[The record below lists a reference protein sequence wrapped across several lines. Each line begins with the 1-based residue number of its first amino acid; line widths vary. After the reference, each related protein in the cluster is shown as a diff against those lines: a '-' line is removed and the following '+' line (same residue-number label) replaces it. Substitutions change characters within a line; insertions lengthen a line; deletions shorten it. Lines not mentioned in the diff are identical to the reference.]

1 MRNLSKFPDVGS
13 SVGVP
18 LPSPVHSTRGLS
30 VMSNNDS
37 SEIVGRV
44 SKQSSFSQLSRS
56 SVMQK
61 NIRQVSL
68 FMDAQQSVI
77 RELIKEFQ
85 IFVGYVEQ
93 LPKRGTDRDHSNSWS
108 VYLMHAQSLHSAMKQ
123 THQGKALFGDG
134 AAPPVR
140 VHLEEASSVVP
151 FDLPDP
157 SLVSM
162 VSVRA
167 FLSGVADHKLPSV
180 ALGNACMAELLNA
193 LIEIQQGRERL
204 SSISRNFKRPVSI
217 SVTEDKPTRPVYQLS
232 AKPVSWYEKFV
243 MQIQSIFSPEPFLKQ
258 RG

>member
-1 MRNLSKFPDVGS
+1 MRNLSKSPDVGS

-18 LPSPVHSTRGLS
+18 LSTPTQASRGLVTEGINKVAS
-30 VMSNNDS
+30 TPLP
-37 SEIVGRV
+37 
-44 SKQSSFSQLSRS
+44 QTHPSSFSQLSRS

-61 NIRQVSL
+61 NVRQVSL

-93 LPKRGTDRDHSNSWS
+93 LPRRGTDIDHSNSWS

-123 THQGKALFGDG
+123 THQGKTLFGDG
-134 AAPPVR
+134 ASPPVR
-140 VHLEEASSVVP
+140 VHLEEAGKVVP

-162 VSVRA
+162 ISVRA

-204 SSISRNFKRPVSI
+204 SCISKNLKKTKSGSI
-217 SVTEDKPTRPVYQLS
+217 TQGDQTRPLYMLS
-232 AKPVSWYEKFV
+232 TKSVRWHEKFI
-243 MQIQSIFSPEPFLKQ
+243 MQIQSIFSPDLFLKQ

>member
-1 MRNLSKFPDVGS
+1 MRNLSKSPVVGS

-18 LPSPVHSTRGLS
+18 SPPPIHTSRGVGVVDINKTPNCHPS
-30 VMSNNDS
+30 S
-37 SEIVGRV
+37 S
-44 SKQSSFSQLSRS
+44 QTSSFSQMSRS
-56 SVMQK
+56 SVMQN

-68 FMDAQQSVI
+68 FMDAQQCVV

-93 LPKRGTDRDHSNSWS
+93 LPMSYADQDNSDSWS

-204 SSISRNFKRPVSI
+204 SSISRNFKKPVSI
-217 SVTEDKPTRPVYQLS
+217 SVTEDKPTRPVYRLS
-232 AKPVSWYEKFV
+232 SKAVSWHEKFV

>member
-1 MRNLSKFPDVGS
+1 MRNLSKPLNVVS

-18 LPSPVHSTRGLS
+18 LSPTIQTSRGLGAEGINYITS
-30 VMSNNDS
+30 TPLP
-37 SEIVGRV
+37 
-44 SKQSSFSQLSRS
+44 QTHPSSFSQMSRS

-61 NIRQVSL
+61 NMQQVSL

-93 LPKRGTDRDHSNSWS
+93 LPMGGADLDHSNSWS

-134 AAPPVR
+134 ASPPVR
-140 VHLEEASSVVP
+140 VHLEEAGKVVP

-162 VSVRA
+162 ISVRA

-204 SSISRNFKRPVSI
+204 SGISNHLKKTQSPSI
-217 SVTEDKPTRPVYQLS
+217 TQGDQTRSLYMLS
-232 AKPVSWYEKFV
+232 TKSVSWHEKFI
-243 MQIQSIFSPEPFLKQ
+243 MQIQSIFSPDLFLKQ

>member
-1 MRNLSKFPDVGS
+1 MRNLSKSPDVGS

-18 LPSPVHSTRGLS
+18 LPCPIQSPRGLGA
-30 VMSNNDS
+30 VDINQTANTL
-37 SEIVGRV
+37 V
-44 SKQSSFSQLSRS
+44 SQTHTSSFSQVSRS

-61 NIRQVSL
+61 NVWQVSL

-93 LPKRGTDRDHSNSWS
+93 LPKRGTDQDHSNSWS

-134 AAPPVR
+134 ASPPVR
-140 VHLEEASSVVP
+140 VHLEEAGSVVP

-162 VSVRA
+162 ISVRA
-167 FLSGVADHKLPSV
+167 FLSGVADHKLPSIE
-180 ALGNACMAELLNA
+180 LGNACMAELLNA
-193 LIEIQQGRERL
+193 LMDIHQGRERL
-204 SSISRNFKRPVSI
+204 SSISRNLKKSKSLSITQNNQARPVHM
-217 SVTEDKPTRPVYQLS
+217 LA
-232 AKPVSWYEKFV
+232 AKSVSWHEKFI
-243 MQIQSIFSPEPFLKQ
+243 MQIQSIFSPTPLLKQ

>member
-18 LPSPVHSTRGLS
+18 LPSPVHSTRGLN
-30 VMSNNDS
+30 VMSNQDG
-37 SEIVGRV
+37 SEIVGRA

-68 FMDAQQSVI
+68 FMDAQQCVV

-93 LPKRGTDRDHSNSWS
+93 LPMSYADQDNSDSWS

-134 AAPPVR
+134 VSPPVR
-140 VHLEEASSVVP
+140 VHLEEADSVVP
-151 FDLPDP
+151 FNLPDP
-157 SLVSM
+157 SLISM
-162 VSVRA
+162 ISVRA

-193 LIEIQQGRERL
+193 LMEIQQGREKL
-204 SSISRNFKRPVSI
+204 SSITRNLKRPFSI
-217 SVTEDKPTRPVYQLS
+217 STTASKTRVQLS
-232 AKPVSWYEKFV
+232 QVTCKSASWYEKFLI
-243 MQIQSIFSPEPFLKQ
+243 QIQSIFSPVPLLKQ

>member
-1 MRNLSKFPDVGS
+1 MRNLSKSPDVGS

-18 LPSPVHSTRGLS
+18 LPCPIQSPRGLGA
-30 VMSNNDS
+30 VDINQTANTL
-37 SEIVGRV
+37 V
-44 SKQSSFSQLSRS
+44 SQTHTSSFSQVSRS

-61 NIRQVSL
+61 NVWQVSL

-85 IFVGYVEQ
+85 IFIGYVEQ
-93 LPKRGTDRDHSNSWS
+93 LPKRGTDQDHSNSWS

-134 AAPPVR
+134 ASPPVR
-140 VHLEEASSVVP
+140 VHLEEAGSVVP

-162 VSVRA
+162 ISVRA

-180 ALGNACMAELLNA
+180 SLGNACMAELLNA
-193 LIEIQQGRERL
+193 LIEIQQVRERL
-204 SSISRNFKRPVSI
+204 SSITKKFKKTRSISIAENKNPRPVN
-217 SVTEDKPTRPVYQLS
+217 RLS
-232 AKPVSWYEKFV
+232 TKAVSWHEKFV
-243 MQIQSIFSPEPFLKQ
+243 MQIQSIFSPTPLLKQ